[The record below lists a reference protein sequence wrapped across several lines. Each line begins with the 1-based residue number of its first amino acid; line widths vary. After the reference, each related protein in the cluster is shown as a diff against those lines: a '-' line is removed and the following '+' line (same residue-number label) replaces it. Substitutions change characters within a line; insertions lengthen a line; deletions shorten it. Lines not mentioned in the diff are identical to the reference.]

1 MEFVIVLY
9 ILYIITGK
17 FLIKLFIL
25 NHVFLVKTNVKIKKM
40 ERRRKIDNVILF
52 KIFIKIGCIIF
63 SYIIKAVI
71 SIYNSM
77 VSCGIRD

>member
-1 MEFVIVLY
+1 MLY

-17 FLIKLFIL
+17 FLIKLLVL

-40 ERRRKIDNVILF
+40 ERRRKIDNVIWF
-52 KIFIKIGCIIF
+52 KMFIKIGCIIF

-71 SIYNSM
+71 SIFIS
-77 VSCGIRD
+77 